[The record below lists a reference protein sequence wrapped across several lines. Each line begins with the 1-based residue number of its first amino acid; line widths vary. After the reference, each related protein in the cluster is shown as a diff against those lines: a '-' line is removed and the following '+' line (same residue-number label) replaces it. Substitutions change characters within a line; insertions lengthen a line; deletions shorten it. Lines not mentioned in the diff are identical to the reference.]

1 MRWICHQRKKQEES
15 SGLDMANRNHAVQ
28 EKQDVGRARIIPGC
42 SDLCAT
48 AKFLSPG
55 SRYQN
60 VWPGPPRTW
69 AIPTSLFPGTL
80 AGQETG
86 TCMSS
91 FTKLSLVNREFSS
104 YSIKQCLAK
113 SENWDN
119 QFCLHWLGLASR
131 QYTPPWGCRKE

>member
-48 AKFLSPG
+48 ASSSPQVADIKMFG
-55 SRYQN
+55 QALQE
-60 VWPGPPRTW
+60 PGPSQRHC
-69 AIPTSLFPGTL
+69 FPGTL